1 MYKYIDNTQLKN
13 EIKAEW
19 TRQGMTQADVAH
31 KCNMTPA
38 NLSNIMV
45 NKKSL
50 TFEDVNR
57 IYNALGY
64 DLYIDIQPRSRQTRQ
79 ETKETKETVEQ
90 LSKDDSKPDQNNQ
103 ISDSIALTEQMI
115 RDKYNTD

>member
-13 EIKAEW
+13 EIRAEW

-38 NLSNIMV
+38 NLSNILV

-50 TFEDVNR
+50 TFEDVKR

-64 DLYIDIQPRSRQTRQ
+64 DLYIDIQPR
-79 ETKETKETVEQ
+79 ETEHSNK
-90 LSKDDSKPDQNNQ
+90 KDLKSDQHDQ
-103 ISDSIALTEQMI
+103 ISDSITLTEQLI

>member
-31 KCNMTPA
+31 KCDMTPA

-50 TFEDVNR
+50 TFEDVKR
-57 IYNALGY
+57 IYSALGY
-64 DLYIDIQPRSRQTRQ
+64 DLYIDIQPRQAQARQATQ
-79 ETKETKETVEQ
+79 ETK
-90 LSKDDSKPDQNNQ
+90 KDDLKPDQNNQ
-103 ISDSIALTEQMI
+103 ISDSIALTAQMI
-115 RDKYNTD
+115 RDKYNNI

>member
-13 EIKAEW
+13 EIRAEW

-31 KCNMTPA
+31 KCDMTPA

-50 TFEDVNR
+50 TFEDVYR
-57 IYNALGY
+57 IYSALGY
-64 DLYIDIQPRSRQTRQ
+64 DLYIDIQPRSRQARQ
-79 ETKETKETVEQ
+79 ETQETVKQ
-90 LSKDDSKPDQNNQ
+90 LSKPNQHNQ
-103 ISDSIALTEQMI
+103 ISDSIALTEQLI